1 MLLQAKN
8 RGGWDAQYLETQEM
22 RYTKRA
28 PAFII
33 LPDETPGGK
42 PLWKALCEVGQA
54 SCSLQRIPGSART
67 SFIRAHQNH
76 VDVHSISSGTEQKRK
91 LQKKQLFCLILAKL
105 LCQHPKLSHSNMLKY
120 LLAQVT
126 YFLPSHSVSTDFWR
140 NMFSVLA
147 EFPFHWEY
155 RNSLISN
162 GWTLAVLIETF
173 PFFLP

>member
-54 SCSLQRIPGSART
+54 SCSLQKIPGSART

-91 LQKKQLFCLILAKL
+91 LQKRQHFVWCLLNSFANTPSRATQTCSSTCWHRL
-105 LCQHPKLSHSNMLKY
+105 HTFY
-120 LLAQVT
+120 LLIV
-126 YFLPSHSVSTDFWR
+126 FLQ
-140 NMFSVLA
+140 
-147 EFPFHWEY
+147 
-155 RNSLISN
+155 IS
-162 GWTLAVLIETF
+162 GEICSQY
-173 PFFLP
+173 